1 MITKIKE
8 ILTAILV
15 SAAFLVPVAVPAAVS
30 AATEIEGGLCT
41 GAELKFDANG
51 EGDCSGSEDASNKL
65 NDIIKTTINVVSV
78 IVGVVAVVMI
88 IFGGLKYIT
97 SGGDSGNV
105 SSAKNTIIY
114 AIVGLVVV
122 ALAQFIVKFVL
133 DKAVNGNGGGN

>member
-8 ILTAILV
+8 VLTAIIV

-41 GAELKFDANG
+41 GAELKFETG
-51 EGDCSGSEDASNKL
+51 SGTGDCSGSEDASNKL

-133 DKAVNGNGGGN
+133 DKAVNGNSGN